1 MADNYLET
9 RYAQIFENGG
19 NNVKHFVSKPSLDS
33 LLRKSL
39 SKKADTTYK
48 VHPLQAEAI
57 IRTVEEA
64 FKKNTVGYTREEDK
78 ILLTVNCSD
87 PFLKGKICQIMELK
101 AAEMGLGLDYKKDKI
116 ELYKTI

>member
-19 NNVKHFVSKPSLDS
+19 GSVKHAASKPSLDS

-39 SKKADTTYK
+39 SKKADPSYK

-64 FKKNTVGYTREEDK
+64 FEKDTVSYTREKDR
-78 ILLTVNCSD
+78 ILLTVNCAD

-101 AAEMGLGLDYKKDKI
+101 AAEMRLGLDYKEDEI